1 MVKNEKTEK
10 LKIEFYLYVFFTYA
24 HLFIRIINYR
34 MGFLSDHADHVLYT
48 AKLLICIL
56 TVFLLRNKI
65 PERHRGVLLIM
76 KFIIAFSVWELLVSV
91 LGTDPSYALGLT
103 LFLIPVIANTIL
115 DFFLYLELCNSDR
128 DQKVWVTINVALL
141 VSMVLST
148 YVIGLFIILVCLTF
162 VRFVMALVIILASP
176 FPDIEGIDVI
186 SKWNV
191 WGRFANKKNSKR
203 LWIAIIGAYAFVLCV
218 VTFNGLHKSREN
230 DVLKYDDNGIA
241 WDNKGHFIDQEGNT
255 VITMPWIVSAK
266 TSTMTKV
273 FNPIYALVK
282 SGKGYYHKYV
292 PDYKRSL
299 NVLLGAD
306 DSYIAWHNS
315 DDKFYEFDYYDSD
328 EIEHKQYFYNHV
340 TAFYSDVKG
349 GYGLVNDQGQIIV
362 EPVFYSYKFKSPNVL
377 RVRMRRT
384 GEENVF
390 TLDGKQLFKE
400 DNNLRSIEF
409 DDKNKLV
416 WGEVGHTTIDENA
429 NESLVADYE
438 GNIIYSGITGV
449 DEIYDDKIVI
459 KKIEGHD
466 EVKIVI
472 DWDGNEE

>member
-10 LKIEFYLYVFFTYA
+10 LKIGFYLYVFFTYA

-65 PERHRGVLLIM
+65 PERYRGVLLIM

-91 LGTDPSYALGLT
+91 LGTDPGYALGLT

-115 DFFLYLELCNSDR
+115 DFFFYLELCNSDK
-128 DQKVWVTINVALL
+128 DQKTWVTINVALL
-141 VSMVLST
+141 VSIVLST
-148 YVIGLFIILVCLTF
+148 YVLGLFILLVCLVF
-162 VRFVMALVIILASP
+162 VRFVIALVIVLASP
-176 FPDIEGIDVI
+176 FPDIEGSDVI

-191 WGRFANKKNSKR
+191 WSKFANKKISKR
-203 LWIAIIGAYAFVLCV
+203 VWIALIGAYAFVLFV
-218 VTFNGLHKSREN
+218 VTFNGIHKSREN
-230 DVLKYDDNGIA
+230 NVLKYDDTGIA

-282 SGKGYYHKYV
+282 SGIGYYLKYV

-315 DDKFYEFDYYDSD
+315 DDKFEVFTHYFSD
-328 EIEHKQYFYNHV
+328 EIVDKQYFYNHV
-340 TAFYSDVKG
+340 TVFYSDVRG

-362 EPVFYSYKFKSPNVL
+362 EPVFYSYKIESPNIIS
-377 RVRMRRT
+377 VRMRGT
-384 GEENVF
+384 GEEDVF
-390 TLDGKQLFKE
+390 TLDG
-400 DNNLRSIEF
+400 N
-409 DDKNKLV
+409 
-416 WGEVGHTTIDENA
+416 
-429 NESLVADYE
+429 
-438 GNIIYSGITGV
+438 
-449 DEIYDDKIVI
+449 
-459 KKIEGHD
+459 
-466 EVKIVI
+466 
-472 DWDGNEE
+472 